1 MASYFEF
8 KIKSLFLIKLLAF
21 INIDFNLYLNE
32 IVNRNVFIH
41 LISLWSRLLQ
51 SLKNDNS
58 DILTPK

>member
-8 KIKSLFLIKLLAF
+8 KIKNLFLIKLLAF